1 MKISKHERG
10 GVTILTLAGR
20 LSIGQGDIVLREAVR
35 ALLDDGETNILLNLR
50 GVTSMDSSGLG
61 ELVSCKTTAMAK
73 GAQIKLLH
81 LEGKVQRVVVMTRLI
96 GTFESFD
103 DEIDAIASF
112 SKI

>member
-10 GVTILTLAGR
+10 GVTILTLDGR
-20 LSIGQGDIVLREAVR
+20 LSIGQGDIALRKAVSS
-35 ALLDDGETNILLNLR
+35 LLEEGETNILLDLK

-61 ELVSCKTTAMAK
+61 ELVSSKTTANAK

-81 LEGKVQRVVVMTRLI
+81 LEGKVQRVVVMTRLV

-112 SKI
+112 SNS